1 MRTARVSASSVVF
14 SLIGLSFCLLSA
26 FKMTDM
32 LCITQGCSV
41 YKGLSVAGLSLY
53 WFGSAAFGI
62 LLICAMVW
70 NGRYLEGVA
79 ALFLILDMVFLVI
92 QILLWPCMQCLI
104 VAMLFGAVMRSAT
117 ARNRKTW
124 MRWVLTAWFL
134 LFIVNGVSAARESIV
149 PWPLYGVG
157 TAPVHLYFSPT
168 CPACRAMITG
178 LLTRTDILT
187 HIALYPIAKNG
198 EDVRRIIRLEAELTR
213 GIPLKEALDRCEQTP
228 AGNVICDMV
237 YLRTLWK
244 IFKNTSALSRTG
256 VTHIPFLTAHT
267 PFWSDTLQY
276 KGDCPMF
283 SKDASGLC
291 ADTPTG
297 GLKDIFKSK

>member
-1 MRTARVSASSVVF
+1 MRTVKISASSVVF
-14 SLIGLSFCLLSA
+14 SVIGLSFCLLSA
-26 FKMTDM
+26 FKMTDA

-53 WFGSAAFGI
+53 WFGGAAFGI

-70 NGRYLEGVA
+70 NGRYLAGVA

-92 QILLWPCMQCLI
+92 QILLWSCMQCLI
-104 VAMLFGAVMRSAT
+104 VAALFGAVMRSAMV
-117 ARNRKTW
+117 RNRKRW
-124 MRWVLTAWFL
+124 MRWILTVWFL
-134 LFIVNGVSAARESIV
+134 LFVVDGVSAVRESVV
-149 PWPLYGVG
+149 PWPLYGVD

-168 CPACRAMITG
+168 CPACRAMITE
-178 LLTRTDILT
+178 LLTRTDILA

-198 EDVRRIIRLEAELTR
+198 EDIQRVIRLETELTR
-213 GIPLKEALDRCEQTP
+213 GMPLKEALDRCEQTP
-228 AGNVICDMV
+228 VGNVTCDMV
-237 YLRTLWK
+237 YWRTLWN
-244 IFKNTSALSRTG
+244 IFKNVSALSRTG
-256 VTHIPFLTAHT
+256 VTHIPFLTARS

-283 SKDASGLC
+283 SIDASGLC
-291 ADTPTG
+291 ADTPNG